1 MPGSCRRLKAAV
13 AEGVT
18 APIRKS
24 HMTVRERWSTSFS
37 KEQRFV
43 LEPFRN
49 WKVHRRGHSFCD
61 GACRRG
67 DRMRRRD
74 VIGLFAA
81 LAWQGAPA
89 FARNSHKWS
98 LIGFLSPG
106 AQQFT
111 MYHTAPAFLQGMRD
125 LGYVEGR
132 DFDVAY
138 RFSEGYQDRLPALAE
153 ELVQLR
159 PHVILASAVVAAAA
173 ARQATSSIPIVCPA
187 LADAVH
193 LGLVVSEA
201 RARARNRTRCELDR
215 AAHQHEGSQGAASD
229 AGTGGA
235 GVESQDAFR

>member
-13 AEGVT
+13 AEVVT

-24 HMTVRERWSTSFS
+24 LMIVRQRWSTSFS

-43 LEPFRN
+43 LEPFQN

-61 GACRRG
+61 DACRRG

-89 FARNSHKWS
+89 FAQNSHKRS

-153 ELVQLR
+153 QLVKLR
-159 PHVILASAVVAAAA
+159 FWPAPSWPLQRLGRPPHRFRLSA
-173 ARQATSSIPIVCPA
+173 RHLPMRSIWA
-187 LADAVH
+187 W
-193 LGLVVSEA
+193 S
-201 RARARNRTRCELDR
+201 
-215 AAHQHEGSQGAASD
+215 
-229 AGTGGA
+229 
-235 GVESQDAFR
+235 

>member
-1 MPGSCRRLKAAV
+1 
-13 AEGVT
+13 
-18 APIRKS
+18 
-24 HMTVRERWSTSFS
+24 
-37 KEQRFV
+37 
-43 LEPFRN
+43 
-49 WKVHRRGHSFCD
+49 
-61 GACRRG
+61 
-67 DRMRRRD
+67 MRRRD

-153 ELVQLR
+153 ELVKLR

-193 LGLVVSEA
+193 LALVVSEA